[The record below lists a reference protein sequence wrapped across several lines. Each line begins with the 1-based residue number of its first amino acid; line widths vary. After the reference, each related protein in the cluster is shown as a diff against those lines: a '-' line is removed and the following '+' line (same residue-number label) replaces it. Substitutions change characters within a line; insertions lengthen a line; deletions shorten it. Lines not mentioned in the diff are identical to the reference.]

1 MNRTKTYDS
10 ACEIL
15 AEYFLGTDDHEAVVE
30 LAQCVQQEVEDFI
43 ADRDRAAEAAWE
55 RQQQSLMESGGTD
68 DSHYRQSLKD
78 AGRGHLLR

>member
-1 MNRTKTYDS
+1 MTTEYPKDAMTEV
-10 ACEIL
+10 CELLMDEYGLTLKQINSL
-15 AEYFLGTDDHEAVVE
+15 ARHLPAKCSDIDDA
-30 LAQCVQQEVEDFI
+30 
-43 ADRDRAAEAAWE
+43 RNEAAWE